1 MIDRSDCQ
9 RDDCKY
15 SIWFL
20 FYRETSARKPPTN
33 QLNQVIIYL
42 KKKFHN
48 KILHCHV
55 IKCFVENLW

>member
-42 KKKFHN
+42 KKKTNSITKFYT
-48 KILHCHV
+48 V
-55 IKCFVENLW
+55 M